1 MSSAVQRRKGGLG
14 MCGLLPIIVPTK
26 KIGNL
31 EKVPAGRSK
40 LAKACGVHSIPSLT
54 GQRKETEAVAPI
66 HSYTVTQAVFHA
78 GFRTKLT
85 TLGGAAGSA
94 ACMLQFAN
102 DRVLIRSNIR
112 KLPRA

>member
-1 MSSAVQRRKGGLG
+1 MRGPQR
-14 MCGLLPIIVPTK
+14 
-26 KIGNL
+26 
-31 EKVPAGRSK
+31 
-40 LAKACGVHSIPSLT
+40 SLVN
-54 GQRKETEAVAPI
+54 RPDKETEAVAPI

-102 DRVLIRSNIR
+102 DRIRIGGVVGECPANTHGVLLVPTSPWSGLGLSGVQGAAATRR
-112 KLPRA
+112 C